1 MASLDLRLMATD
13 AGDTQALTDGDI
25 YERIVDAVLDHRLA
39 PGTKLVEEKLGR
51 AFGVSRT
58 RIRQVLVRLA
68 SEQLVV
74 LTPNRGASV
83 TCPTPAEAHE
93 VFGARLLIEPTLVE
107 TFIGVAQTRDL
118 GALSR
123 LISEEETA
131 RRNDKRRAA
140 IRLSGDFHL
149 LIAERAANRTLE
161 KMLRELVS
169 RTSLILMT
177 YDNVQSHLP
186 GCGCDDHRGL
196 LDAMSARDT
205 TAAKR
210 LMKLH
215 LKQLESSIRFTP
227 DESHSDDIVDI
238 FSPD

>member
-1 MASLDLRLMATD
+1 MSAAPAEKLTES
-13 AGDTQALTDGDI
+13 LTDGDI

-83 TCPTPAEAHE
+83 ACPTPEEAHE
-93 VFGARLLIEPTLVE
+93 VFGARLLIEPTVVE
-107 TFIGVAQTRDL
+107 AFITVAQTRDFT
-118 GALSR
+118 ALSR
-123 LISEEETA
+123 LIAEEEAA
-131 RRNDKRRAA
+131 RRNNKRRVV

-177 YDNVQSHLP
+177 YDNVQSHAT
-186 GCGCDDHRGL
+186 GCGCDDHRAL
-196 LDAMSARDT
+196 LDAMIAHDT
-205 TAAKR
+205 AGAKR
-210 LMKLH
+210 LMKRH
-215 LKQLESSIRFTP
+215 LNQLERAIRFVP
-227 DESHSDDIVDI
+227 DESDSDDVEDI
-238 FSPD
+238 FSMS

>member
-1 MASLDLRLMATD
+1 MSADIA
-13 AGDTQALTDGDI
+13 DTQSESLTDGDI
-25 YERIVDAVLDHRLA
+25 YERIVDAILDHRLA

-74 LTPNRGASV
+74 LTLNRGAAV
-83 TCPTPAEAHE
+83 ACPTPEEARE
-93 VFGARLLIEPTLVE
+93 VFGARQLIEPTVVE
-107 TFIGVAQTRDL
+107 AFMEIAQTRDFS
-118 GALSR
+118 ALSR
-123 LISEEETA
+123 VISEEEAA
-131 RRNDKRRAA
+131 RRNDKRRAV
-140 IRLSGDFHL
+140 IRLSGDFHM

-177 YDNVQSHLP
+177 YDNVQSHGT

-196 LDAMSARDT
+196 LDAMAARDT
-205 TAAKR
+205 KLAKR
-210 LMKLH
+210 LMKRH
-215 LKQLESSIRFTP
+215 LSELERAIRFVP
-227 DESHSDDIVDI
+227 DESESGDIEDI
-238 FSPD
+238 FSPG

>member
-1 MASLDLRLMATD
+1 MSAAPAEKLTES
-13 AGDTQALTDGDI
+13 LTDGDI

-83 TCPTPAEAHE
+83 ACPTPEEAHE
-93 VFGARLLIEPTLVE
+93 VFGARLLIEPTVVE
-107 TFIGVAQTRDL
+107 AFISVAQTRDFS
-118 GALSR
+118 ALSR
-123 LISEEETA
+123 IIAEEEAA
-131 RRNDKRRAA
+131 RRNDKRRVV

-177 YDNVQSHLP
+177 YDNVQSHAT
-186 GCGCDDHRGL
+186 GCGCDDHRAL
-196 LDAMSARDT
+196 LDAMIARDT
-205 TAAKR
+205 VGAKR
-210 LMKLH
+210 LMKRH
-215 LKQLESSIRFTP
+215 LGQLERAIRFVP
-227 DESHSDDIVDI
+227 DESDSGDIEDI
-238 FSPD
+238 FSMA

>member
-1 MASLDLRLMATD
+1 MNAAVVREADPVSPE
-13 AGDTQALTDGDI
+13 ALTDGDI

-83 TCPTPAEAHE
+83 ACPTPEEARE
-93 VFGARLLIEPTLVE
+93 VFGARLLIEPTVVE
-107 TFIGVAQTRDL
+107 AFIAVAHSRDL
-118 GALSR
+118 SALSR
-123 LISEEETA
+123 LINEEEAA

-177 YDNVQSHLP
+177 YDNVQSHVS

-196 LDAMSARDT
+196 LDAMSAGDT
-205 TAAKR
+205 TSAKR
-210 LMKLH
+210 LMKQH
-215 LKQLESSIRFTP
+215 LKKLERAIRFVP
-227 DESHSDDIVDI
+227 DEADSDDIENI
-238 FSPD
+238 FSLG

>member
-1 MASLDLRLMATD
+1 MAESM
-13 AGDTQALTDGDI
+13 TDGDI

-74 LTPNRGASV
+74 LTPNRGASIA
-83 TCPTPAEAHE
+83 CPTPEEAHE
-93 VFGARLLIEPTLVE
+93 VFGARLLIEPTVVE
-107 TFIGVAQTRDL
+107 AFMTVAQTRDFT
-118 GALSR
+118 ALSR
-123 LISEEETA
+123 LIAEEETA
-131 RRNDKRRAA
+131 RRHDKRRVV

-177 YDNVQSHLP
+177 YDNVQTHGA
-186 GCGCDDHRGL
+186 GCGCDDHRAL
-196 LDAMSARDT
+196 LDAMMTGDT
-205 TAAKR
+205 PSAKR
-210 LMKLH
+210 LMKRH
-215 LKQLESSIRFTP
+215 LTQLERAIRFVP
-227 DESHSDDIVDI
+227 DETDSGDIEDI
-238 FSPD
+238 FSMG

>member
-1 MASLDLRLMATD
+1 MNPDIAD
-13 AGDTQALTDGDI
+13 ARQESLTDGDI

-83 TCPTPAEAHE
+83 ACPTPEEARE
-93 VFGARLLIEPTLVE
+93 VFGARQLIEPPLVE
-107 TFIGVAQTRDL
+107 AFIGVAHARDFS
-118 GALSR
+118 ALSR
-123 LISEEETA
+123 LITEEETA
-131 RRNDKRRAA
+131 RRNNKRRMA

-149 LIAERAANRTLE
+149 LIAERAANGTLE
-161 KMLRELVS
+161 KMLRELIS

-177 YDNVQSHLP
+177 YDNVSSHMP
-186 GCGCDDHRGL
+186 GCSCDDHRGL

-205 TAAKR
+205 TSAKR
-210 LMKLH
+210 LMKRH
-215 LKQLESSIRFTP
+215 LRQLERAIRFVP
-227 DESHSDDIVDI
+227 DESDSNDIEDI
-238 FSPD
+238 FSPG